1 MSLAL
6 RDDRSLLDC
15 NPLFAGRCSVGTL
28 CCGQACDDEC
38 PDGDIGGVKGF
49 GDITDMDEGD
59 PGKRLIAATAAMSI
73 DLGDG
78 TADPVDTYSGRSS
91 SVV

>member
-15 NPLFAGRCSVGTL
+15 NPLFAGRCRVGTL
-28 CCGQACDDEC
+28 CCGQAC
-38 PDGDIGGVKGF
+38 PDGDIGKGF
-49 GDITDMDEGD
+49 GEMTDIEEGE
-59 PGKRLIAATAAMSI
+59 PGKRLIAAAAAMSI

-78 TADPVDTYSGRSS
+78 TADPVETYSGRSS

>member
-15 NPLFAGRCSVGTL
+15 NPLFAGRCRVGTL
-28 CCGQACDDEC
+28 CCGQACKEC
-38 PDGDIGGVKGF
+38 PDGDIGGVNGF
-49 GDITDMDEGD
+49 GDIIDTEEGD
-59 PGKRLIAATAAMSI
+59 PGSKLIAAAAAISI

-78 TADPVDTYSGRSS
+78 TADPVDRYSGRSCS
-91 SVV
+91 AV